1 MTGIVLAGGRNTRM
15 GCDKSTLPW
24 ESSDFLHTILNKLA
38 TVCTELIVVTNRP
51 PLADLPDVRFV
62 SDIIPQLGP
71 LSGIHA
77 GLTHATSPFA
87 FITACDMP
95 FLQPAAVSWLFSQ
108 MQDWDV
114 IAPGDENFTEPM
126 FACYSKS
133 CIPVIENLLRLD
145 IRKTQA
151 LFQHTR
157 CKLIPLSELRQFDP
171 TLQLLQNINAPADY
185 QAALR
190 KTGHPSVL

>member
-1 MTGIVLAGGRNTRM
+1 MTGIVLAGGRNARM

-24 ESSDFLHTILNKLA
+24 QSSDFLHTILHKLA
-38 TVCTELIVVTNRP
+38 TVCTELIVVSNRP

-77 GLTHATSPFA
+77 GLTHATSQCA

-95 FLQPAAVSWLFSQ
+95 FLQPAAVSWMFSQ

-114 IAPGDENFTEPM
+114 IAPGDDHLRNPCLPAM
-126 FACYSKS
+126 PK
-133 CIPVIENLLRLD
+133 PVFLLL
-145 IRKTQA
+145 
-151 LFQHTR
+151 
-157 CKLIPLSELRQFDP
+157 KLCCVAISAKPRRSFNIFDANDSSLC
-171 TLQLLQNINAPADY
+171 TAGI
-185 QAALR
+185 
-190 KTGHPSVL
+190 